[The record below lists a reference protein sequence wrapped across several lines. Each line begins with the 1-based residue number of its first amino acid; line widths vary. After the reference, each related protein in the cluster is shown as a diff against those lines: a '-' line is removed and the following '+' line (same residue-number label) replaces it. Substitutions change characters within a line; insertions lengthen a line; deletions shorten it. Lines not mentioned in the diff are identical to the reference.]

1 VWVLEGL
8 MRTAE
13 GCVVVCGRRVRFS
26 MSIEDCLLV
35 ICQADRAGD
44 VNS

>member
-1 VWVLEGL
+1 

-13 GCVVVCGRRVRFS
+13 GCLVVCGRRVRFS

-35 ICQADRAGD
+35 ICQADGAVD